1 MNAVAWSID
10 GKIASG
16 STDITVMIWNSST
29 GERLKTLD
37 GHRLLQFGN
46 VASSALAR
54 LAGERRRAFTGKLTF
69 IINI

>member
-1 MNAVAWSID
+1 VNAVAWSID

-37 GHRLLQFGN
+37 GHRLRQF
-46 VASSALAR
+46 AKRYEFSISPLS
-54 LAGERRRAFTGKLTF
+54 GEGA
-69 IINI
+69 